1 MKKMI
6 IIVGGLT
13 TTSCGMFTTLTNEQK
28 ENRDRVE
35 YQIDKAYFEYII
47 KRDSMILEYNYKK

>member
-6 IIVGGLT
+6 IIVGVLT

>member
-6 IIVGGLT
+6 IIVGVLT

-35 YQIDKAYFEYII
+35 YQIDKAYLEYTI

>member
-1 MKKMI
+1 MKK
-6 IIVGGLT
+6 IIVIVGVLT

-35 YQIDKAYFEYII
+35 YQIDKAYFEYIV
-47 KRDSMILEYNYKK
+47 KRDSLVLKYKYNK